1 MNESARIQELQAY
14 KILDTLPEQELDE
27 LAEVASAICDTP
39 YSLISFI
46 DEARQWFKVH
56 KGLAIDE
63 IPRRDSLCLHTMQ
76 LRKEVLVVDDLLQD
90 ARFKNNRFVLDNP
103 HLRFYAGVPL
113 ETPEGQVL
121 GTLCILDNQPR
132 HISETQKKALQLL
145 AKRVM
150 DYLESRKR
158 ILEQEDTIESNAAHL
173 RKLSDQAPGAIYQLK
188 MRLDGTTSF
197 SFISNGITVIHPALT
212 PAKLKENAALAYQVV
227 HPDDLESVR
236 SSLRVSYQKLTNWS
250 IEYRVIGVDG
260 KVYWHWANAK
270 PEKQADGT
278 VVWYGTFQDITPR
291 KEYIHTLEQILFDI
305 SHVMRRP
312 VANLLGLTA
321 VLTHENLDEK
331 SRREFIGHIRT
342 VSQEM
347 DEYTRKLNGD
357 YYEAM
362 LKVTNQ
368 GVTMSLKGW

>member
-14 KILDTLPEQELDE
+14 KILDTLPEQELVE
-27 LAEVASAICDTP
+27 LAEIASAICNTP
-39 YSLISFI
+39 FALISFI
-46 DEARQWFKVH
+46 DQTRQWFKVH
-56 KGLAIDE
+56 IGLPVDE
-63 IPRRDSLCLHTMQ
+63 IPRQDSLCLHTLQMRQ
-76 LRKEVLVVDDLLQD
+76 EVLVVNDLLQD
-90 ARFKNNRFVLDNP
+90 DRFKNNRFVLDSP
-103 HLRFYAGVPL
+103 YLRFYAGVPL
-113 ETPEGQVL
+113 ETPQGQAL
-121 GTLCILDNQPR
+121 GTLCILDKQPR
-132 HISETQKKALQLL
+132 HMSATQKKALQLL

-150 DYLESRKR
+150 DYLEARKR

-173 RKLSDQAPGAIYQLK
+173 RKLSDQAPGAVYQLK

-197 SFISNGITVIHPALT
+197 SFISNGITTIHPALT

-227 HPDDLESVR
+227 HPDDLEFVR
-236 SSLRVSYQKLTNWS
+236 SSLRTSYQKLTNWS

-278 VVWYGTFQDITPR
+278 VVWYGTFQDVTPR

-312 VANLLGLTA
+312 VANMLGLTA
-321 VLTHENLDEK
+321 IMTEENLDEAAQ
-331 SRREFIGHIRT
+331 REFIGHIRT

-362 LKVTNQ
+362 LKVTSQ
-368 GVTMSLKGW
+368 GVSLAMEGG